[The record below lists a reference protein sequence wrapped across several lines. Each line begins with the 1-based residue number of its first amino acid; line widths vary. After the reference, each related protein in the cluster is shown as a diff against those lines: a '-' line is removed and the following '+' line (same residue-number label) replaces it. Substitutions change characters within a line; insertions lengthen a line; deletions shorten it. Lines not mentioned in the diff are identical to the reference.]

1 MTVRLG
7 VVGFGYWGP
16 NLARNFDRLPRAELA
31 VCCDLDPSTL
41 EKLKNLYPYTRVT
54 TEYRDILEDHTLDGV
69 VIATS
74 AVTHYQ
80 FAKEA
85 LNHGKHVFVEKPL
98 SLRYEEGRELV
109 QLAEERSLVLMVGHL
124 LLYHPAILAIKDY
137 IDSGKLGRILYAY
150 SQRLN
155 LGKLRTDENCLW
167 SLGPHDISVILYLLG
182 QEPAEVSARGE
193 SYLRQGIEDVVFLT
207 LTFGEKTIANIHI
220 SWLDPHKI
228 RKVTIVGSEKMVV
241 FDDMESAEKIR
252 MYDKGV
258 DVRQDYKAYG
268 DDLTLRFGDIVIPS
282 IKMEEP
288 LRAECKHFVECIEEK
303 KRPRSDGRDGLRVL
317 KVLEAAQESLDSR
330 GKPVPIRN
338 S

>member
-1 MTVRLG
+1 MTIRIG

-16 NLARNFDRLPRAELA
+16 NLARNFDQLPQAELA
-31 VCCDLDPSTL
+31 VCCDLEPAAL
-41 EKLKNLYPYTRVT
+41 ENLRKLYPYTRVT
-54 TEYRDILEDHTLDGV
+54 TDYQEIISDESLEAV

-85 LNHGKHVFVEKPL
+85 LERGKHVFVEKPL
-98 SLRYEEGRELV
+98 GLRCEEGRELV
-109 QLAEERSLVLMVGHL
+109 TLAEEKGVVLMVGHL

-137 IDSGKLGRILYAY
+137 IDSGKLGKVHYAY

-155 LGKLRTDENCLW
+155 LGKLRIDENCLW

-182 QEPAEVSARGE
+182 QEPMEVSARGE
-193 SYLRQGIEDVVFLT
+193 SYLREGIEDVVFLT
-207 LTFGEKTIANIHI
+207 LAFKEKMIANIHI

-228 RKVTIVGSEKMVV
+228 RKFTIVGSEKMVV

-252 MYDKGV
+252 IYDKGV

-282 IKMEEP
+282 IKMQEP
-288 LRAECKHFVECIEEK
+288 LRAECLHFLECIEQK
-303 KRPRSDGRDGLRVL
+303 KKPRSDGRDGLRVL
-317 KVLEAAQESLDSR
+317 KVLEAAQKSLENH
-330 GKPVPIRN
+330 GKPIEIP
-338 S
+338 SS

>member
-1 MTVRLG
+1 MTIRIG

-16 NLARNFDRLPRAELA
+16 NLARNFDQLPQAELA
-31 VCCDLDPSTL
+31 VCCDLEPAAL
-41 EKLKNLYPYTRVT
+41 ENLRKLYPYTRVT
-54 TEYRDILEDHTLDGV
+54 TDYQEIIGNDGLEAV

-74 AVTHYQ
+74 AATHYQ

-85 LNHGKHVFVEKPL
+85 LGRGRHVFVEKPL

-109 QLAEERSLVLMVGHL
+109 TLAEEKGLVFMVGHL

-137 IDSGKLGRILYAY
+137 IDSGKLGKVHYAY

-155 LGKLRTDENCLW
+155 LGKLRIDENCLW

-182 QEPAEVSARGE
+182 AEPVEVSARGE

-207 LTFGEKTIANIHI
+207 LAFKEKMIANIHI

-228 RKVTIVGSEKMVV
+228 RKFTIVGSEKMVV

-252 MYDKGV
+252 IYDKGV

-282 IKMEEP
+282 IKMQEP
-288 LRAECKHFVECIEEK
+288 LRAECLHFLECIEQK
-303 KRPRSDGRDGLRVL
+303 KKPRSDGRDGLRVL
-317 KVLEAAQESLDSR
+317 KVLEAAQKSLENH
-330 GKPVPIRN
+330 GKPVEIP
-338 S
+338 SS